1 MLLIFSVQQ
10 VTLVGDTVRRYFQLV
25 GRNNEEPIHFGV
37 PVAVPLKPRDHFL
50 DASNGLN
57 SVYTPTGHKLPLTQA
72 LSFSDLL
79 DTMHESF
86 QFVKKSYI
94 TSLTLLIFRLLS
106 MFTKP
111 DDMVDDMKKGVG
123 NAGTF
128 VWSNVPGP
136 RAPIFIKGHRVSEIQ
151 CVVSNPFTMM
161 QTCSYNG
168 MVYTN
173 IQVDTRTA
181 VKSEL
186 LSQAHVES
194 LKAAIQELLLPGSEQ
209 ENALRTL
216 EEAASSHNPGPF
228 LSRVNEEDVSKAK
241 ADSLNVANESLA
253 Q

>member
-1 MLLIFSVQQ
+1 MLPIFC
-10 VTLVGDTVRRYFQLV
+10 
-25 GRNNEEPIHFGV
+25 
-37 PVAVPLKPRDHFL
+37 
-50 DASNGLN
+50 
-57 SVYTPTGHKLPLTQA
+57 
-72 LSFSDLL
+72 
-79 DTMHESF
+79 
-86 QFVKKSYI
+86 
-94 TSLTLLIFRLLS
+94 LLS

-111 DDMVDDMKKGVG
+111 DDMVDDMKKGIG

-136 RAPIFIKGHRVSEIQ
+136 RAPIFINGHRVSEIQ
-151 CVVSNPFTMM
+151 CVISNPVTMM

-194 LKAAIQELLLPGSEQ
+194 LKAAIRELLLPGSEQ
-209 ENALRTL
+209 DNALRTL
-216 EEAASSHNPGPF
+216 EETASSHNPGPF

-241 ADSLNVANESLA
+241 ADSPNMAKVGQSLA